1 MDVENAEGTDVE
13 KRENRI
19 GNVNGRKSSDWLP
32 RFEQVRNRCTTGN
45 RPDRILVCYESVG
58 SLDGWI
64 LTNFVY
70 FFLE

>member
-45 RPDRILVCYESVG
+45 RPIEFSSAMKVWEAWMG
-58 SLDGWI
+58 G
-64 LTNFVY
+64 F
-70 FFLE
+70 